1 MEPPSKTRV
10 NVLNQSGRRLRLE
23 PLRQG
28 VSHALA
34 RHGCES
40 AVVNVLLTGDDEI
53 RALNQKF
60 RNVDD
65 STDVLTFPS
74 GDMPVEMPGEVPLGD
89 IAISVPYAAR
99 QAAARGVSLGQEIAY
114 LGIHGALHLVGFD
127 DEEDSDRE
135 KMVAEMNVV
144 ATSVGIKA
152 DQDWYSLL
160 HRERSGE

>member
-23 PLRQG
+23 PLRLG
-28 VSHALA
+28 VSRALE
-34 RHGCES
+34 RHGRET

-74 GDMPVEMPGEVPLGD
+74 GELPVEMPSEIPLGD
-89 IAISVPYAAR
+89 IAISVPFAAR

-114 LGIHGALHLVGFD
+114 LGIHGALHLVGFE
-127 DEEDSDRE
+127 DERDTDRE
-135 KMVAEMNVV
+135 NMVAEMNAV
-144 ATSVGIKA
+144 AVAAGLKP
-152 DQDWYSLL
+152 DEDWYSLL
-160 HRERSGE
+160 HQEPAD